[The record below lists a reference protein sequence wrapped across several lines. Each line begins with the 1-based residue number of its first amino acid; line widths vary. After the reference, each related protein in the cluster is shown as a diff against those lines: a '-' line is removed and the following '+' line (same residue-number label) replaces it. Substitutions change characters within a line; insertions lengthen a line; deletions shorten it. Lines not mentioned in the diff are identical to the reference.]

1 MRNKVYNY
9 LNSFLLLSRM
19 SKRTR
24 NKVSYN
30 VDEALDYLLE
40 SDEESLGQLEDD
52 NDGDSSTD
60 SKYTNDDNLVS
71 IATNVSIPGVDQ
83 DAERVEFVAQEERPK
98 RKRNIGPVMSLDTSL
113 DETNY
118 DAFDPPIPEECAT
131 KKSPLTYGQ
140 TFLQMI

>member
-30 VDEALDYLLE
+30 VHEALDYLLE

-60 SKYTNDDNLVS
+60 SEYNDDDNR
-71 IATNVSIPGVDQ
+71 AY
-83 DAERVEFVAQEERPK
+83 K
-98 RKRNIGPVMSLDTSL
+98 
-113 DETNY
+113 
-118 DAFDPPIPEECAT
+118 
-131 KKSPLTYGQ
+131 
-140 TFLQMI
+140 

>member
-40 SDEESLGQLEDD
+40 SDEEDLGQLEDG

-60 SKYTNDDNLVS
+60 SEYNDDNNLVS
-71 IATNVSIPGVDQ
+71 IATN
-83 DAERVEFVAQEERPK
+83 
-98 RKRNIGPVMSLDTSL
+98 
-113 DETNY
+113 
-118 DAFDPPIPEECAT
+118 
-131 KKSPLTYGQ
+131 
-140 TFLQMI
+140 

>member
-30 VDEALDYLLE
+30 ADKALDYLMK
-40 SDEESLGQLEDD
+40 SDEEDLGQLEDD
-52 NDGDSSTD
+52 NGGDSSTD
-60 SKYTNDDNLVS
+60 SEYNDDDNLVS
-71 IATNVSIPGVDQ
+71 IATNVSILGADQ
-83 DAERVEFVAQEERPK
+83 DAERVEFVVLEERLK
-98 RKRNIGPVMSLDTSL
+98 RKRNIGPIMSLDTSL

-118 DAFDPPIPEECAT
+118 DAFDPPIPEECLESNIDKTPYKWTA
-131 KKSPLTYGQ
+131 
-140 TFLQMI
+140 

>member
-30 VDEALDYLLE
+30 VDQALDYLLE
-40 SDEESLGQLEDD
+40 SDEKDLGQFEDD

-60 SKYTNDDNLVS
+60 SEYNDDDNR
-71 IATNVSIPGVDQ
+71 AY
-83 DAERVEFVAQEERPK
+83 K
-98 RKRNIGPVMSLDTSL
+98 
-113 DETNY
+113 
-118 DAFDPPIPEECAT
+118 
-131 KKSPLTYGQ
+131 
-140 TFLQMI
+140 

>member
-30 VDEALDYLLE
+30 VDEALRCLLE
-40 SDEESLGQLEDD
+40 SDEKDLGQLEDD

-60 SKYTNDDNLVS
+60 SEYNDANLFS
-71 IATNVSIPGVDQ
+71 IATNLSIPGADH
-83 DAERVEFVAQEERPK
+83 DDERVEFVVQEERPK
-98 RKRNIGPVMSLDTSL
+98 RKRNIGPIMSLDTNL

-118 DAFDPPIPEECAT
+118 DAFVLAVPKECLKGNIDKT
-131 KKSPLTYGQ
+131 PYK
-140 TFLQMI
+140 